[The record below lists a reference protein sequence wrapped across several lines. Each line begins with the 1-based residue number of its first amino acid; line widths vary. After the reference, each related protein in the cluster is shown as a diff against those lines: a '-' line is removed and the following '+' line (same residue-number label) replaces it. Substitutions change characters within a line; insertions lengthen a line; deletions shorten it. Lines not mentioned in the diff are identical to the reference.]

1 MEYKRPVQT
10 SPKVKPRL
18 IIHGGAG
25 NIKPS
30 NLTPERYNAVRQS
43 LLEMV
48 AKTHTYMFAPKASS
62 SGALPTALEVAT
74 YAVTLLE
81 NDPLFNAGKGA
92 VFTRDGIQQLEA
104 SVMVS
109 RGYAKRATGVLGL
122 QHVKNPILLAKAVLE
137 HGEEDLWGKKGQGHK
152 DNVGGD
158 DTDSTRTE
166 VRGGVDCSDPIRV
179 DAPSAQGH
187 TLLFGASAESLARK
201 YGLQLMP
208 TEYFFTQQRW
218 DEHIRSLERE
228 RAGCQT
234 QYLASWSALDYLPQG
249 TTGAVALDGEGVV
262 CCATSTGGLTNK
274 LTGRIGDTPVP
285 GAGYWAEEWKDNVPL
300 DSAVH
305 PSSFWDRAD
314 EVVRRPG
321 SALEFVGALRGLM
334 ADCLPTPFLYAPVP
348 KHSFSSQ
355 LITTRS
361 FATSGTGNG
370 DSFLRVNAARTA
382 AAIARWKGVSSAE
395 ALTAVTGPNGELQKS
410 AGDRWMVT
418 GEGEGG
424 MIGIESVIVSD
435 AEGNIADHRSDII
448 QDHNCP
454 GMFRAWVDDDD
465 KAVFQVWHDSAEV
478 DGHGFLGEGRRE
490 DIRKC
495 EKLVL

>member
-1 MEYKRPVQT
+1 M
-10 SPKVKPRL
+10 KPRL

-25 NIKPS
+25 NIKPA
-30 NLTPERYNAVRQS
+30 NLTPERYKAIAR
-43 LLEMV
+43 
-48 AKTHTYMFAPKASS
+48 THTYMFSPKSFSS
-62 SGALPTALEVAT
+62 DTLPTALDVAT

-137 HGEEDLWGKKGQGHK
+137 HGEQDLWGKKGQGHK
-152 DNVGGD
+152 DHVGD
-158 DTDSTRTE
+158 HDM
-166 VRGGVDCSDPIRV
+166 DCSDSVPV

-187 TLLFGASAESLARK
+187 TLLFGASAETLARK
-201 YGLQLMP
+201 YGLELMP
-208 TEYFFTQQRW
+208 TQYFFTQQRW

-228 RAGCQT
+228 KAGCQA
-234 QYLASWSALDYLPQG
+234 QYLASWSADDYLPQG
-249 TTGAVALDGEGVV
+249 TTGAVALDSEGVV

-285 GAGYWAEEWKDNVPL
+285 GAGYWAEEWKDDVSP
-300 DSAVH
+300 AAAIH
-305 PSSFWDRAD
+305 HSSFWDGAS
-314 EVVRRPG
+314 EAVRRPG
-321 SALEFVGALRGLM
+321 FALGFVGALRGLM

-348 KHSFSSQ
+348 YSSCSSQ
-355 LITTRS
+355 LTTTRS

-382 AAIARWKGVSSAE
+382 AAIARWKGVPSAE
-395 ALTAVTGPNGELQKS
+395 ALAAVTGPNGELQKS

-424 MIGIESVIVSD
+424 MIGVENVVVRDAQGSIVD
-435 AEGNIADHRSDII
+435 CRSSII

-454 GMFRAWVDDDD
+454 GMFRAWVDDHD
-465 KAVFQVWHDSAEV
+465 KAVFQVWHDGAEV
-478 DGHGFLGEGRRE
+478 ESRHGFVGEGRRE
-490 DIRKC
+490 DVREC